1 MFEGFKEHQTHIA
14 IVQEKNKTI
23 GMVTMKDILEELV
36 SDIDEAD
43 TSVKGGKA
51 NA

>member
-1 MFEGFKEHQTHIA
+1 M
-14 IVQEKNKTI
+14 VQEKEKTI

-43 TSVKGGKA
+43 TSLNEGGETDVA
-51 NA
+51 